1 LTDEPDPASLPVPP
15 TTASYGAL
23 LRVPELPRILTS
35 MAIARTAGAM
45 TSIAIVLFTLSQ
57 YHSPAL
63 AGLVTFA
70 SIMPGVL
77 ASPIAGALLDRHG
90 RTRLVTLD
98 YLVASGSLILIGALA
113 TADALPAWL
122 LVLISA
128 TSSLTGPLSNTGLRS
143 LFPIMVPEYLWERVN
158 AVDSN
163 AYVAS
168 TLVGPPIAAAL
179 VQLAGGPTTLI
190 VIGLMF
196 AAAALVVAWTK
207 EPPTEIVTSGRLLR
221 DALDGL
227 LYVLRNPTIRGLGL
241 TMTTLNLGG
250 GVLTIVIPII
260 VLERAGASP
269 AFVGVA
275 WALAG
280 ATGILT
286 ALYFGRLDSRGHERS
301 WLVLATLG
309 SAGAMAILLLN
320 ESLAVLLVAM
330 AIYGLMTGPGDIAL
344 FTLRQRRTDPAW
356 MGRAFAVSASIN
368 FAGFPIG
375 SAISGALVEHSLEI
389 AIAIGVAAS
398 LIAALFAWW
407 QIPLEQASA
416 LPDPNA

>member
-1 LTDEPDPASLPVPP
+1 MH
-15 TTASYGAL
+15 
-23 LRVPELPRILTS
+23 VPELPRILAS
-35 MAIARTAGAM
+35 MVIARTAGAM

-98 YLVASGSLILIGALA
+98 YLVGAGSLILIGLLA
-113 TADALPAWL
+113 SDDSLPAWL
-122 LVLISA
+122 LVLISTA
-128 TSSLTGPLSNTGLRS
+128 SSLTGPLSNTGLRS
-143 LFPIMVPEYLWERVN
+143 LFPIMVPEHLWERVN

-163 AYVAS
+163 GYVAS
-168 TLVGPPIAAAL
+168 TLIGPPLAAGL
-179 VQLAGGPTTLI
+179 VQLAGGPTTLV
-190 VIGLMF
+190 VIGVMF
-196 AAAALVVAWTK
+196 AAAALVVASTR
-207 EPPTEIVTSGRLLR
+207 EPATEVVTSGRLLR

-241 TMTTLNLGG
+241 TMTSLNLGG

-269 AFVGVA
+269 AFVGIA

-280 ATGILT
+280 ATGMASALT
-286 ALYFGRLDSRGHERS
+286 FGRLDSRGRERS
-301 WLVLATLG
+301 WLVWATLG
-309 SAGAMAILLLN
+309 SAGSMALLLLN
-320 ESLAVLLVAM
+320 QSLALLLLAM

-356 MGRAFAVSASIN
+356 MGRAFAVSASFN

-375 SAISGALVEHSLEI
+375 SAISGGLADQSLEV
-389 AIAIGVAAS
+389 AIAIGV
-398 LIAALFAWW
+398 LPCLVAALFAWG
-407 QIPLEQASA
+407 QIPTEHSA
-416 LPDPNA
+416 TAARSGP